1 MMKVLR
7 TIGIV
12 LMLVVFPAISWYY
25 LDRGLDYRKKSYQR
39 LLPKTAWD
47 SNQFQAIQDEVDLTG
62 KTTVYL
68 TDRIED
74 DFVRKFYDQY
84 DDAYT
89 FQLITADPSL
99 LEGENVFKGN
109 LSALITPSAIL
120 IDTAMQIRNVYSH
133 DIESLTQLI
142 EDTAMV
148 MPRKPAIDIILQQ

>member
-1 MMKVLR
+1 MKVLR

-74 DFVRKFYDQY
+74 DFIRKFYDQY